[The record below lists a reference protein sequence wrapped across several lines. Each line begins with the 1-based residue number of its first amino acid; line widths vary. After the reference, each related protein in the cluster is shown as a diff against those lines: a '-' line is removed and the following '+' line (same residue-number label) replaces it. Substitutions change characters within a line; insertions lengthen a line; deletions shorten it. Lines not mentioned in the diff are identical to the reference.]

1 MPRYNRA
8 TAVRPL
14 LLTKT
19 VLLYIKFPNNGL
31 MPVGRLGLTI
41 RNGGPM
47 AGYCSLVDF
56 GFRPGGNGPF
66 VVCRTIAPP

>member
-8 TAVRPL
+8 TAMRPL
-14 LLTKT
+14 LLMKT

-31 MPVGRLGLTI
+31 MPIGRLGLTI

-47 AGYCSLVDF
+47 AGYYSLVDLDL
-56 GFRPGGNGPF
+56 GQGEMGLLLY
-66 VVCRTIAPP
+66 VVR

>member
-8 TAVRPL
+8 TAMRPL
-14 LLTKT
+14 LLMKT

-31 MPVGRLGLTI
+31 MPMGRLGLTI

-47 AGYCSLVDF
+47 AGYCSLVDLDL
-56 GFRPGGNGPF
+56 GQGEMGLLLY
-66 VVCRTIAPP
+66 VVR

>member
-8 TAVRPL
+8 TAVRPI

-19 VLLYIKFPNNGL
+19 VLSYIKFPNNGL
-31 MPVGRLGLTI
+31 MPMGRLGLTI

-47 AGYCSLVDF
+47 VGYCSLVDLDL
-56 GFRPGGNGPF
+56 GQGEMGLLLY
-66 VVCRTIAPP
+66 VVR